1 MSTAPAYRWRAVLS
15 EGPDP
20 VYLQQVPSLRRH
32 PQQTGKQYSATA
44 EEPR

>member
-32 PQQTGKQYSATA
+32 PEQTGKQYSATA